1 MPTERLDSGGK
12 RWRGSWPTNWALN
25 VPEPL
30 RHKSPYR
37 DFRKKF
43 NLPGHVGDGTTA
55 TAFETI
61 YNKLRALEPAR
72 KKEIAE
78 LPQKHAMAALKKVTA
93 VHIGQ
98 VRFIDG
104 VFRPVFQDGDRQYV
118 IDAMGTPFMA
128 CGCRKG

>member
-1 MPTERLDSGGK
+1 
-12 RWRGSWPTNWALN
+12 
-25 VPEPL
+25 
-30 RHKSPYR
+30 
-37 DFRKKF
+37 
-43 NLPGHVGDGTTA
+43 
-55 TAFETI
+55 
-61 YNKLRALEPAR
+61 LEPAR